1 VVSPRSEQSF
11 AFAAAE
17 AVNGD
22 PRQVVAMQA
31 HLARI
36 DEMREDIAKAWLV
49 DVILA
54 SPLAQVEGMP
64 MGWATSELPE
74 LVSDILA
81 ALAEPAEGLE
91 LSRATRGRAAR
102 LAELRAESAPEQL
115 ARDISSLQ
123 SALLV
128 VLREELPDPQLFAEA
143 AERLATVFGAISG
156 TAIESLLKQPGS
168 GADPLTGLEGPA
180 QLRRRLSQL
189 TASTKRYEQPFALVL
204 IDFEG
209 PGTREEEGG
218 SSRETLLAI
227 VAKSLQV
234 SIRVMDEAFRLEDDQ
249 LCVVAPNQTVED
261 GARMAQRLA
270 AALAELE
277 ATGGLRITI
286 SAGVV
291 ACPEQG
297 DDPERLLRQADTA
310 MWRARATGR
319 AVAVGSLQDR

>member
-1 VVSPRSEQSF
+1 MPSRSEQSF
-11 AFAAAE
+11 AFAAAD

-22 PRQVVAMQA
+22 PRQVVAMQG

-36 DEMREDIAKAWLV
+36 DQMREDIAKAWLV

-74 LVSDILA
+74 LVSDVLT
-81 ALAEPAEGLE
+81 ALAEPGERPDLPQ
-91 LSRATRGRAAR
+91 ATRARAAR
-102 LAELRAESAPEQL
+102 LAELRAGSAPEQL

-128 VLREELPDPQLFAEA
+128 VLREELPDPELFAEA
-143 AERLATVFGAISG
+143 AERLAMVFGAISG
-156 TAIESLLKQPGS
+156 TAIEALLKQPGS
-168 GADPLTGLEGPA
+168 GADPLTGLEGPY
-180 QLRRRLSQL
+180 QLQQRLAQL
-189 TASTKRYEQPFALVL
+189 TASTKRYDHPFALVL

-209 PGTREEEGG
+209 PGTRGEEGG
-218 SSRETLLAI
+218 VNRETLLAI
-227 VAKSLQV
+227 VAKALQV

-249 LCVVAPNQTVED
+249 ICVVAPNQAVDD
-261 GARMAQRLA
+261 GTQMAQRLA
-270 AALAELE
+270 AARAELE
-277 ATGGLRITI
+277 ANGGLRITI

-319 AVAVGSLQDR
+319 AVAVGGLQDR

>member
-1 VVSPRSEQSF
+1 VVPPQSEQSL

-22 PRQVVAMQA
+22 RQVVAMKD

-36 DEMREDIAKAWLV
+36 DQMREDIAKAWLV

-54 SPLAQVEGMP
+54 SPLSQVEGMP
-64 MGWATSELPE
+64 MAWATSELPE
-74 LVSDILA
+74 LVSDILT
-81 ALAEPAEGLE
+81 ALADPSERPDLPE
-91 LSRATRGRAAR
+91 ATRARAAR
-102 LAELRAESAPEQL
+102 LAELRAGSAPEQL

-128 VLREELPDPQLFAEA
+128 VLREELPDPELFAEA
-143 AERLATVFGAISG
+143 AERLATVFGVISG
-156 TAIESLLKQPGS
+156 TAIEALLKQPAS
-168 GADPLTGLEGPA
+168 SADSLTGLDSPA
-180 QLRRRLSQL
+180 QLQRRLAQL

-209 PGTREEEGG
+209 PGTRGDEAATK
-218 SSRETLLAI
+218 REVVLAI
-227 VAKSLQV
+227 VAKALRV

-261 GARMAQRLA
+261 GTLMAQRLA
-270 AALAELE
+270 SALAELE
-277 ATGGLRITI
+277 ANGGLRITI

-291 ACPEQG
+291 ACPEHG
-297 DDPERLLRQADTA
+297 DEPDRLLRQADTA

-319 AVAVGSLQDR
+319 AVAVGGLQDR